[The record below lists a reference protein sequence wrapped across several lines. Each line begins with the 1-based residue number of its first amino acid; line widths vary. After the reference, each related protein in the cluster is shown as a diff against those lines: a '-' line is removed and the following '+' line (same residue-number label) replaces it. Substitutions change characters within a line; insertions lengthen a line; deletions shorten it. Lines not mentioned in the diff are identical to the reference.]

1 MLSTLLRP
9 KHDALA
15 KTPGTTAVIKVVE
28 VVGTSPASF
37 DDAIRAAVKRA
48 AGSLRHITGV
58 DVKHMTAA
66 VSDGQVSEYRVDL
79 KIAFALDDEDD
90 DD

>member
-9 KHDALA
+9 KHDAPA
-15 KTPGTTAVIKVVE
+15 KTRTIGVIKVVE
-28 VVGTSPASF
+28 LVGTSPASF
-37 DDAIRAAVKRA
+37 DDAIRMAVKRA

-66 VSDGQVSEYRVDL
+66 VTDGEVSEYRVDL
-79 KIAFALDDEDD
+79 KVAFALDDEDD

>member
-1 MLSTLLRP
+1 MLSTLLRSKP
-9 KHDALA
+9 EATA

-28 VVGTSPASF
+28 VVGSSPASF
-37 DDAIRAAVKRA
+37 DDAIRTAVKRA

-66 VSDGQVSEYRVDL
+66 VTDGQVTRTAST
-79 KIAFALDDEDD
+79 
-90 DD
+90 